1 MPRPSTRAARYID
14 VTWVWEDQ
22 HMTAEKKPWYKKIWI
37 WGIVAAVIVLGGV
50 GQALNGDE
58 EATSEAQDAPQ
69 EAVSEPETP
78 QEAPEE
84 TPEAEPEVEPE
95 GPSDEERAQAL
106 EQAIKDNFGGQE
118 FSDLYEQDPTLWG
131 GYITAVTV
139 DSANAFITLQVAPDD
154 PNRDDL
160 GERAAQALS
169 TLLTGD
175 AIDGIN
181 WIITQDA
188 TETVIAQEQPAR

>member
-1 MPRPSTRAARYID
+1 
-14 VTWVWEDQ
+14 
-22 HMTAEKKPWYKKIWI
+22 MTAEKKPWYKKIWI

-50 GQALNGDE
+50 GQALNTDE
-58 EATSEAQDAPQ
+58 EASIEARDAPQ
-69 EAVSEPETP
+69 EAVSEPEAP
-78 QEAPEE
+78 QE
-84 TPEAEPEVEPE
+84 TPESEPESEPE
-95 GPSDEERAQAL
+95 GPSDEERAQAI

-118 FSDLYEQDPTLWG
+118 FTELYAQDPTLWG

-188 TETVIAQEQPAR
+188 TETVIAQEQTT

>member
-1 MPRPSTRAARYID
+1 
-14 VTWVWEDQ
+14 
-22 HMTAEKKPWYKKIWI
+22 MTAEKKPWYKKIWI
-37 WGIVAAVIVLGGV
+37 WAVVAAVLILGGV
-50 GQALNGDE
+50 GQALNTTE
-58 EATSEAQDAPQ
+58 EGPSEAQSAPE
-69 EAVSEPETP
+69 EAPSAPEEP
-78 QEAPEE
+78 QEAPEAAPDEPNDTERSE
-84 TPEAEPEVEPE
+84 T
-95 GPSDEERAQAL
+95 L
-106 EQAIKDNFGGQE
+106 EQAIKDNLGAQE
-118 FSDLYEQDPTLWG
+118 FTDLYAQDPTLWG

-139 DSANAFITLQVAPDD
+139 DGANAFITLQVAPDD

-188 TETVIAQEQPAR
+188 TETVIAQEQPAK